1 MISKE
6 HLLSLLKKSGY
17 VIEISQRD
25 NSKFVQFNHRHAVEP
40 CKILHSYSTE
50 WNDRE
55 IELDLVFRLLNWSG
69 MKVTYTLE
77 Y

>member
-25 NSKFVQFNHRHAVEP
+25 NSKFVQLNHRHAVEP
-40 CKILHSYSTE
+40 CKILHCYSTE

>member
-6 HLLSLLKKSGY
+6 HLLSLLKESGY
-17 VIEISQRD
+17 AVEISQRD

-40 CKILHSYSTE
+40 CKVLHCYSTE
-50 WNDRE
+50 WTNKQ
-55 IELDLVFRLLNWSG
+55 IELDLVFKLLSWSG
-69 MKVTYTLE
+69 MKITYKLE

>member
-17 VIEISQRD
+17 LIEISQRD
-25 NSKFVQFNHRHAVEP
+25 NSKFVQFNHKHAVEP
-40 CKILHSYSTE
+40 CKVLHCYSLE
-50 WNDRE
+50 WTNNQ
-55 IELDLVFRLLNWSG
+55 IELDLVYKLLSWSG
-69 MKVTYTLE
+69 MKITYALE